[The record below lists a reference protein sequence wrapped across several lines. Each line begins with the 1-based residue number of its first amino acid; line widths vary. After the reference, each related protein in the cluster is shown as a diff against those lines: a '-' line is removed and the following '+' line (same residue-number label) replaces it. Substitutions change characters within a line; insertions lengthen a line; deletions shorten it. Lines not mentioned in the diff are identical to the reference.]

1 MRPVGQLVAVWAEE
15 RRFLPSFSVCCGDEG
30 FFMSAAGLEH
40 MQTIRRKKA
49 AFQQISKDMH
59 RHTLLLAVA
68 AFGAAQTNFSQAQP
82 DLFADRVASY
92 EPGTGFAGEGS
103 SGLEYT
109 NANSALGL
117 PSAETPGE
125 FGGLVTPFAPPFLRE
140 QLLSIGAGGHLILEF
155 DPPIFN
161 HPANPFGIDL
171 ILYGSAGFN
180 ITNGNFSGGGI
191 TDGSLFG
198 QAVGDASRLSA
209 SADGATWH
217 LLDESLAP
225 VADGLFPSDGKGRF
239 GVPVNP
245 SLRPADFAGADLSQ
259 IRQLYRNSAGG
270 TGYDLDWAQDADGR
284 PLSWARFIRI
294 DVLRG
299 KVEIDGASG
308 VLPAGGTAPL
318 RFAETF
324 AKDPASH
331 GWETTGESSLFQWD
345 ESAERLAA
353 QWDSSQP
360 NSYFHRPLGLTLNTQ
375 QNFSIS
381 FDLELDS
388 IEIGTTLDKPFT
400 FPIAIGL
407 IDLAQAT
414 RTDFFRGSG
423 VHSSHGHRG
432 AVEWNYLPDSGF
444 GATIST
450 GLISQDNQWAFQ
462 NTFPLA
468 LETQTLY
475 QVRMEYD
482 AANGKLET
490 TMTADGEPFG
500 PIQDALLS
508 EIFLNPLEN
517 GFTRLN
523 VNTISISSYSDAGQS
538 PPEYAG
544 SIQAAGYVDNIVV
557 EATAA
562 VSAVPIRQIQQT
574 GDTLQIAFDSSAG
587 KDYWLERTADFLD
600 WITISHQRTEETG
613 ESVFSISIDE
623 FSLGFFR
630 IRAAQ

>member
-1 MRPVGQLVAVWAEE
+1 MN
-15 RRFLPSFSVCCGDEG
+15 
-30 FFMSAAGLEH
+30 
-40 MQTIRRKKA
+40 KY
-49 AFQQISKDMH
+49 
-59 RHTLLLAVA
+59 TLLLVV
-68 AFGAAQTNFSQAQP
+68 AFGASQANLSSAQP
-82 DLFADRVASY
+82 DIFADRAVSY
-92 EPGTGFAGEGS
+92 EPGIGFHVEGS
-103 SGLEYT
+103 SGLGYT
-109 NANSALGL
+109 NASSALGS
-117 PSAETPGE
+117 PSVETPGE
-125 FGGLVTPFAPPFLRE
+125 FGGPVTPFAPPYLRE

-171 ILYGSAGFN
+171 ILYGSAGFV
-180 ITNGNFSGGGI
+180 ITNNNFSGGGI

-198 QAVGDASRLSA
+198 QAVGDASRLSV
-209 SADGATWH
+209 SEDGATWH
-217 LLDESLAP
+217 LLDKSLAP

-245 SLRPADFAGADLSQ
+245 SLQSADFVDADLSQ

-270 TGYDLDWAQDADGR
+270 TGYDLDWAQDADGQ
-284 PLSWARFIRI
+284 PASLSWARFIRI
-294 DVLRG
+294 DVLRD
-299 KVEIDGASG
+299 KVEIDAASS
-308 VLPAGGTAPL
+308 VLPAGGTALL

-345 ESAERLAA
+345 ESAERLAV

-375 QNFSIS
+375 QNFSIF
-381 FDLELDS
+381 FDLELNS
-388 IEIGTTLDKPFT
+388 IEIGTTSDKPFT

-407 IDLAQAT
+407 IDLSQAT
-414 RTDFFRGSG
+414 HADFFRGSG
-423 VHSSHGHRG
+423 VHPVYGHRG

-475 QVRMEYD
+475 RVRMAYD

-490 TMTADGEPFG
+490 TMTADSEPFG
-500 PIQDALLS
+500 PIKDARLS
-508 EIFLNPLEN
+508 KIFLNPLEN

-523 VNTISISSYSDAGQS
+523 VNTISISSYSDAKS
-538 PPEYAG
+538 SG
-544 SIQAAGYVDNIVV
+544 SIKAAGYVDNFVV
-557 EATAA
+557 EITTA
-562 VSAVPIRQIQQT
+562 VPAVPIRQIQQT
-574 GDTLQIAFDSSAG
+574 GDTIHIAFDGSAG
-587 KDYWLERTADFLD
+587 KDYWLERTAEFLD
-600 WITISHQRTEETG
+600 WITINHQRTEETG
-613 ESVFSISIDE
+613 EAVFSIST
-623 FSLGFFR
+623 SKAPLGFFR
-630 IRAAQ
+630 IRASQ

>member
-1 MRPVGQLVAVWAEE
+1 MN
-15 RRFLPSFSVCCGDEG
+15 
-30 FFMSAAGLEH
+30 
-40 MQTIRRKKA
+40 KY
-49 AFQQISKDMH
+49 
-59 RHTLLLAVA
+59 TLLLAVV
-68 AFGAAQTNFSQAQP
+68 AFVAAQTNFSQAQP

-92 EPGTGFAGEGS
+92 EPGTGFAVEGS
-103 SGLEYT
+103 SGLGYT
-109 NANSALGL
+109 NAFSALGT
-117 PSAETPGE
+117 PSVETPGK
-125 FGGLVTPFAPPFLRE
+125 FGGPATPFAPPYLRE

-161 HPANPFGIDL
+161 HPANPFGTDL
-171 ILYGSAGFN
+171 ILYGNAGFI

-198 QAVGDASRLSA
+198 QAGSGTSRLSV

-245 SLRPADFAGADLSQ
+245 SLQPADFAGADLSQ
-259 IRQLYRNSAGG
+259 IRQLYQNSAGG

-284 PLSWARFIRI
+284 PSALSWARFIRI
-294 DVLRG
+294 DVLGG

-324 AKDPASH
+324 AKDPALH

-345 ESAERLAA
+345 ESGERIAA

-381 FDLELDS
+381 FDLELNS
-388 IEIGTTLDKPFT
+388 IEIGTTSDKPFT
-400 FPIAIGL
+400 FSIAIGL
-407 IDLAQAT
+407 IDLSQAT
-414 RTDFFRGSG
+414 RADFFRGSG
-423 VHSSHGHRG
+423 VHPVYGHRG

-444 GATIST
+444 GATIAT

-462 NTFPLA
+462 HTFPLA

-475 QVRMEYD
+475 RIRMEYD

-500 PIQDALLS
+500 PIKDALLS
-508 EIFLNPLEN
+508 EISLNPIEN
-517 GFTRLN
+517 GFTHLN

-544 SIQAAGYVDNIVV
+544 SIQAAGYVDNFVV
-557 EATAA
+557 EITTA
-562 VSAVPIRQIQQT
+562 VPTVPIRQIQQT
-574 GDTLQIAFDSSAG
+574 GDTIHIDFDGSAG
-587 KDYWLERTADFLD
+587 KNYWLERTAEFLD
-600 WITISHQRTEETG
+600 WITIDHQRTEETG
-613 ESVFSISIDE
+613 EAVFSISTGKAP
-623 FSLGFFR
+623 LGFFR
-630 IRAAQ
+630 IRASQ

>member
-1 MRPVGQLVAVWAEE
+1 MN
-15 RRFLPSFSVCCGDEG
+15 
-30 FFMSAAGLEH
+30 
-40 MQTIRRKKA
+40 KY
-49 AFQQISKDMH
+49 
-59 RHTLLLAVA
+59 TLLLAVVA
-68 AFGAAQTNFSQAQP
+68 LGVAQANFSQAQP

-92 EPGTGFAGEGS
+92 EPGTGFFVGGS
-103 SGLEYT
+103 SGLGYT
-109 NANSALGL
+109 NALSALGL
-117 PSAETPGE
+117 PSVETSGE
-125 FGGLVTPFAPPFLRE
+125 FGGPVTPFAPPYLRE
-140 QLLSIGAGGHLILEF
+140 QLLSIGTGGHLILEF

-171 ILYGSAGFN
+171 ILYGNAGFV

-198 QAVGDASRLSA
+198 QASGNASRLSV

-225 VADGLFPSDGKGRF
+225 VADGFFPSDGKGRF
-239 GVPVNP
+239 GAPVNP

-270 TGYDLDWAQDADGR
+270 IGYDLDWARDADGQSA
-284 PLSWARFIRI
+284 PLSWARFIRL
-294 DVLRG
+294 DVLG
-299 KVEIDGASG
+299 DKVEIDAASG

-324 AKDPASH
+324 AQDPASR

-345 ESAERLAA
+345 ETAQRLAA

-360 NSYFHRPLGLTLNTQ
+360 NSYFHRPLGVTLDTQ

-388 IEIGTTLDKPFT
+388 IEIGTTPGKPFT

-407 IDLAQAT
+407 IDWSQAT
-414 RTDFFRGSG
+414 RADFFRGSG
-423 VHSSHGHRG
+423 VHSLHGHRG

-450 GLISQDNQWAFQ
+450 GFISQDNQWAFQ

-475 QVRMEYD
+475 RIRMAYD

-490 TMTADGEPFG
+490 TMTVDGEPFG
-500 PIQDALLS
+500 PIKDALLS

-523 VNTISISSYSDAGQS
+523 VDTISISSYSDAGQS
-538 PPEYAG
+538 SPEYAG
-544 SIQAAGYVDNIVV
+544 SIQAAGYVDNFVV
-557 EATAA
+557 EITAA
-562 VSAVPIRQIQQT
+562 VPTVPIHQIQQT
-574 GDTLQIAFDSSAG
+574 EDTLQIAFDGSAG
-587 KDYWLERTADFLD
+587 KNYWLERTADFLD
-600 WITISHQRTEETG
+600 WITIDHQRTDETG
-613 ESVFSISIDE
+613 ESVFSISTSKDP
-623 FSLGFFR
+623 LGFFR
-630 IRAAQ
+630 IRASQ

>member
-1 MRPVGQLVAVWAEE
+1 MN
-15 RRFLPSFSVCCGDEG
+15 
-30 FFMSAAGLEH
+30 
-40 MQTIRRKKA
+40 KY
-49 AFQQISKDMH
+49 
-59 RHTLLLAVA
+59 TLLLAIV
-68 AFGAAQTNFSQAQP
+68 AFGVAQTNFSQAQP

-92 EPGTGFAGEGS
+92 EPGTGFFVGGS
-103 SGLEYT
+103 SGLGYT
-109 NANSALGL
+109 NANSALGS
-117 PSAETPGE
+117 PSVETPGE
-125 FGGLVTPFAPPFLRE
+125 FGGPVTPFAPPYLRE

-171 ILYGSAGFN
+171 ILYGNAGFV
-180 ITNGNFSGGGI
+180 ITNGNYSGGGI
-191 TDGSLFG
+191 TDGSFFG
-198 QAVGDASRLSA
+198 QAADGVSRLSA

-217 LLDESLAP
+217 PLDETLSP
-225 VADGLFPSDGKGRF
+225 VADGLFPSDGRGRF
-239 GVPVNP
+239 GMPLNP

-259 IRQLYRNSAGG
+259 IRQLYQNSAGG

-284 PLSWARFIRI
+284 PLSWARFIHI

-299 KVEIDGASG
+299 KVEIDAASG

-345 ESAERLAA
+345 ESGERLAA

-381 FDLELDS
+381 FDLELNS
-388 IEIGTTLDKPFT
+388 IEIGTTSDKPFT

-407 IDLAQAT
+407 IDLSQAT
-414 RTDFFRGSG
+414 RADFFRGSG
-423 VHSSHGHRG
+423 VHPVYGHRG

-475 QVRMEYD
+475 HIRMEYN

-500 PIQDALLS
+500 TIENALLS
-508 EIFLNPLEN
+508 EISFNPLEN
-517 GFTRLN
+517 GFTRLD
-523 VNTISISSYSDAGQS
+523 VDTISISSYSDVKS
-538 PPEYAG
+538 NG
-544 SIQAAGYVDNIVV
+544 SIKAAGYVDNIVV

-562 VSAVPIRQIQQT
+562 VSAVPIHQIQQT
-574 GDTLQIAFDSSAG
+574 GDTIHIAFDGSAG

-600 WITISHQRTEETG
+600 WITIDHQRTEETG
-613 ESVFSISIDE
+613 EAVFSISTSKA
-623 FSLGFFR
+623 SLGFFR
-630 IRAAQ
+630 IRASQ

>member
-1 MRPVGQLVAVWAEE
+1 
-15 RRFLPSFSVCCGDEG
+15 
-30 FFMSAAGLEH
+30 MSAAGLEPK
-40 MQTIRRKKA
+40 QTIRRKKA
-49 AFQQISKDMH
+49 AFQQISRDMNK
-59 RHTLLLAVA
+59 HTLLLAIA

-92 EPGTGFAGEGS
+92 EPGTCFAVEGS
-103 SGLEYT
+103 SGLGYT
-109 NANSALGL
+109 NANSALGS
-117 PSAETPGE
+117 PAAETPGQ
-125 FGGLVTPFAPPFLRE
+125 FGGPVTPFAPPYLRE

-171 ILYGSAGFN
+171 IFYGNAGFV
-180 ITNGNFSGGGI
+180 ITNNNYSGGGI

-198 QAVGDASRLSA
+198 QASGDASRLSV

-225 VADGLFPSDGKGRF
+225 VVDGLFPSDGKGRF
-239 GVPVNP
+239 GAPINP
-245 SLRPADFAGADLSQ
+245 SLRTADFAGADLSQ
-259 IRQLYRNSAGG
+259 IRQLYQNSAGG
-270 TGYDLDWAQDADGR
+270 TGYDLDWARDADGQ
-284 PLSWARFIRI
+284 PASLSWARFIRI
-294 DVLRG
+294 DVLRD
-299 KVEIDGASG
+299 KVEIDAASS
-308 VLPAGGTAPL
+308 VLPAGGTASL

-324 AKDPASH
+324 AKDPASR
-331 GWETTGESSLFQWD
+331 GWKTTGESFLFQWD
-345 ESAERLAA
+345 ESAQRLAA

-360 NSYFHRPLGLTLNTQ
+360 NSYFHRPLGVTLDTQ

-388 IEIGTTLDKPFT
+388 IEIGTTLGKPFT

-407 IDLAQAT
+407 IDLAPAT
-414 RTDFFRGSG
+414 REDFFRGSG
-423 VHSSHGHRG
+423 VHSLHGHRG

-444 GATIST
+444 GDTIAT

-462 NTFPLA
+462 HTFPLA

-500 PIQDALLS
+500 PIEDALLS
-508 EIFLNPLEN
+508 EIFLNPIEN
-517 GFTRLN
+517 GFTHLN

-562 VSAVPIRQIQQT
+562 VPVVPIRQIQRT
-574 GDTLQIAFDSSAG
+574 GDTLQIAFDGSAG
-587 KDYWLERTADFLD
+587 KNYWLERTAEFWD
-600 WITISHQRTEETG
+600 WITIDHQRPEETG
-613 ESVFSISIDE
+613 EAIFNIST
-623 FSLGFFR
+623 SKTPLGFFR
-630 IRAAQ
+630 IRAQP